1 MLTKTIEGHPI
12 LQYLAK
18 CQPRQ
23 YRNGVAQMSRVL
35 FQHSCSVADISCSYH
50 KIKLI
55 LKQEGTNVPD

>member
-1 MLTKTIEGHPI
+1 MLTKTIEEHPI

-23 YRNGVAQMSRVL
+23 YHNGAAGISKAV
-35 FQHSCSVADISCSYH
+35 FQHSSSVADISCSYH